1 MARPL
6 RLDIE
11 GGWYHVIN
19 RGLEKRQIFPDERT
33 NLHFLDLLS
42 VLPTRFGLR
51 IHAYVLMGNHYHL
64 QIETPK
70 ANLSQAIQWLNVSYS
85 TWFNRLHRRVG
96 PLFQGRF
103 KAVLHDQD
111 GSALTINRYVHLNP
125 VRVAALGGHEGRV
138 AAEQSQPNREMINAR
153 VAALNYRW
161 SSYNVYAGKEKNP
174 GWLTTDSIYAF
185 FGQQGVRSRRAA
197 YRR

>member
-19 RGLEKRQIFPDERT
+19 RGLEKRQIFPDERS

-70 ANLSQAIQWLNVSYS
+70 ANLSQAIQWLGGR
-85 TWFNRLHRRVG
+85 NR
-96 PLFQGRF
+96 
-103 KAVLHDQD
+103 
-111 GSALTINRYVHLNP
+111 
-125 VRVAALGGHEGRV
+125 GRV
-138 AAEQSQPNREMINAR
+138 YTKHKVPEIS
-153 VAALNYRW
+153 
-161 SSYNVYAGKEKNP
+161 
-174 GWLTTDSIYAF
+174 
-185 FGQQGVRSRRAA
+185 
-197 YRR
+197 

>member
-70 ANLSQAIQWLNVSYS
+70 ANLSQAIQWLNVSYRLGS
-85 TWFNRLHRRVG
+85 TGFIEGLVRYS
-96 PLFQGRF
+96 
-103 KAVLHDQD
+103 KADLKP
-111 GSALTINRYVHLNP
+111 SYMIRMALP
-125 VRVAALGGHEGRV
+125 
-138 AAEQSQPNREMINAR
+138 
-153 VAALNYRW
+153 
-161 SSYNVYAGKEKNP
+161 
-174 GWLTTDSIYAF
+174 
-185 FGQQGVRSRRAA
+185 
-197 YRR
+197 

>member
-64 QIETPK
+64 QEV
-70 ANLSQAIQWLNVSYS
+70 NLGVTSKYL
-85 TWFNRLHRRVG
+85 TLRLLIAR
-96 PLFQGRF
+96 LF
-103 KAVLHDQD
+103 
-111 GSALTINRYVHLNP
+111 S
-125 VRVAALGGHEGRV
+125 
-138 AAEQSQPNREMINAR
+138 
-153 VAALNYRW
+153 W
-161 SSYNVYAGKEKNP
+161 SWP
-174 GWLTTDSIYAF
+174 DP
-185 FGQQGVRSRRAA
+185 
-197 YRR
+197 